1 MNCPICHAE
10 MVLDYKIKIE
20 NGILFNLVTI
30 KKKNDQK
37 KVKAAFPDAVVIAGN
52 VATAAATE
60 DAVSVRLRS
69 IRDGLFR
76 PEATNHWS
84 KKRR

>member
-20 NGILFNLVTI
+20 NGILFNLVTT

-37 KVKAAFPDAVVIAGN
+37 KVKAAFCPSCGKIELYTDIPSG
-52 VATAAATE
+52 E
-60 DAVSVRLRS
+60 K
-69 IRDGLFR
+69 
-76 PEATNHWS
+76 E
-84 KKRR
+84 

>member
-20 NGILFNLVTI
+20 NGMLFNLVTI

-37 KVKAAFPDAVVIAGN
+37 KVKAAFCPSCGKIELYADISSG
-52 VATAAATE
+52 E
-60 DAVSVRLRS
+60 K
-69 IRDGLFR
+69 
-76 PEATNHWS
+76 E
-84 KKRR
+84 